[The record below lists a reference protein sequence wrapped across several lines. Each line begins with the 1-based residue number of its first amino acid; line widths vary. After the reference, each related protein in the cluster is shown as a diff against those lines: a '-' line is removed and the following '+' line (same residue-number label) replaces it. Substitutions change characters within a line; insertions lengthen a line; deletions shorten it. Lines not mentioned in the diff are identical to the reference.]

1 MARIVPNA
9 YRNGCITNNQK
20 IGMLTRLFKSSLPFQ
35 AVILTTITGLLWL
48 NVFYQPTKLPVFDS
62 YVIQK
67 SLLNAFATDAT
78 VSSVMALLALILSAL
93 IFNFFITNNDYIPRY
108 TLLPAFLYI
117 LFFSHSPGLLFL
129 NPATVPTVL
138 LLLVLINTM
147 KMHDKEDAFVLVFNT
162 SFIAALAAIL
172 YPPAMV
178 YLLFIWFSFLVNGIL
193 KWREWVISII
203 GYVIPCLFVLMA
215 YFWFDKLPEF
225 FANHIPVPFIN
236 WNVVPVPNTIEII
249 LSVLISIL
257 FLSGFRKVLAIQN
270 ERVIS
275 FRKRTW
281 TMLWFSFFSLLSLLF
296 AGADYWFH
304 LSLLTIPAIAFIS
317 YYFLSQRKSL
327 GSEIMVWLLL
337 IIIVLQN
344 TGIL

>member
-1 MARIVPNA
+1 
-9 YRNGCITNNQK
+9 
-20 IGMLTRLFKSSLPFQ
+20 
-35 AVILTTITGLLWL
+35 
-48 NVFYQPTKLPVFDS
+48 
-62 YVIQK
+62 
-67 SLLNAFATDAT
+67 
-78 VSSVMALLALILSAL
+78 
-93 IFNFFITNNDYIPRY
+93 
-108 TLLPAFLYI
+108 
-117 LFFSHSPGLLFL
+117 
-129 NPATVPTVL
+129 
-138 LLLVLINTM
+138 
-147 KMHDKEDAFVLVFNT
+147 
-162 SFIAALAAIL
+162 
-172 YPPAMV
+172 
-178 YLLFIWFSFLVNGIL
+178 
-193 KWREWVISII
+193 
-203 GYVIPCLFVLMA
+203 MA